1 MTTALAASRIWVI
14 GDLQGCLRPLQSL
27 LEQIRFNPATDHL
40 VFAGDLI
47 NRGPQTLAT
56 LRFVRGLGAH
66 ATALLGNHDLH
77 FLAIVAGVRQP
88 AASDTLDELL
98 ASADLADLVDWL
110 RHCPLAVVADQH
122 LLTHAGCP
130 AEWDL
135 DDVLREA
142 GQCEQVLRSNDWRAR
157 MADLF
162 GNQPARWQD
171 AHTAAQRIRYTI
183 NALTRLRFVH
193 ADGSLDFAT
202 KEGAHSSAA
211 TGLQPWF
218 AVPGHRARQDAR
230 LQALVFGHWSSLGV
244 FVEPGLVSLDA
255 GCVWGGC
262 LAAYQLRGPSAG
274 HLEQVQC

>member
-1 MTTALAASRIWVI
+1 VTTAIAASRIWVI
-14 GDLQGCLRPLQSL
+14 GDLQGCLSPLQSL
-27 LEQIRFNPATDHL
+27 LEKIRFNPAADHL

-47 NRGPQTLAT
+47 NRGPQSLAT
-56 LRFVRGLGAH
+56 LRFVRGLGAD

-77 FLAIVAGVRQP
+77 FLAVVAGVRQ
-88 AASDTLDELL
+88 AATSDTLEELL
-98 ASADLADLVDWL
+98 ASADLTELVDWL
-110 RHCPLAVVADQH
+110 RQCPLALVTDRH

-142 GQCEQVLRSNDWRAR
+142 GQCEQVLRCNEWRTRIAE
-157 MADLF
+157 LF

-171 AHTAAQRIRYTI
+171 AHTASQRLRYSI

-202 KEGAHSSAA
+202 KEGAH
-211 TGLQPWF
+211 TTPKDLQPWF
-218 AVPGHRARQDAR
+218 TVPGHRARHDAR
-230 LQALVFGHWSSLGV
+230 LQALVFGHWSTLGV

-262 LAAYQLRGPSAG
+262 LAAYQLRGPLAG

>member
-1 MTTALAASRIWVI
+1 VTTALAASRLWVI
-14 GDLQGCLRPLQSL
+14 GDLQGCLSPLQAL
-27 LEQIRFNPATDHL
+27 LEKIRYQPLTDHL

-56 LRFVRGLGAH
+56 LRFVRDLGAN

-77 FLAIVAGVRQP
+77 FLAVVAGVRPP

-98 ASADLADLVDWL
+98 ACADRAELVDWL
-110 RHCPLAVVADQH
+110 RQRPLALVADRH

-142 GQCEQVLRSNDWRAR
+142 GQCERVLRSADWRVH
-157 MADLF
+157 MAELF

-171 AHTAAQRIRYTI
+171 AHTTSERLRYTV

-193 ADGSLDFAT
+193 ADGRLDFAT
-202 KEGAHSSAA
+202 KEGAHTTPA
-211 TGLQPWF
+211 GLQPWF
-218 AVPGHRARQDAR
+218 AVPDHRARQDAR
-230 LQALVFGHWSSLGV
+230 LQALVFGHWSTLGV

-262 LAAYQLRGPSAG
+262 LAAYQLRGPHAG
-274 HLEQVQC
+274 QLEQVQC